1 MFIGPAIISLEP
13 LRPLV
18 REGDGSARVNITLRG
33 ASHPLADVS
42 ITTSSLTA
50 ASEYQREEGERGGS
64 ERERDVGKIF
74 MLLGFTVYI
83 LEQLLLTS
91 CGFMVAFASLC

>member
-18 REGDGSARVNITLRG
+18 REGDGNARVNITLRG
-33 ASHPLADVS
+33 ASHPLANVS

-50 ASEYQREEGERGGS
+50 ASEYQRER
-64 ERERDVGKIF
+64 ERERGRGGGGKRER
-74 MLLGFTVYI
+74 GRKGGK
-83 LEQLLLTS
+83 EEEE
-91 CGFMVAFASLC
+91 GWREGGGKEEGGREKN